1 MIIVDKDYGEF
12 DVNLSDGGTLD
23 TLISVDH
30 SFAGIQDIG
39 YSQEF
44 AANFRDENGA
54 MTDSGFA
61 ELAEDAVECYI
72 ELYILNTEGI

>member
-30 SFAGIQDIG
+30 PFAGSQDIG
-39 YSQEF
+39 YSQEYT
-44 AANFRDENGA
+44 ANYRDENGV
-54 MTDSGFA
+54 MTDDGFA

-72 ELYILNTEGI
+72 ELYINNP